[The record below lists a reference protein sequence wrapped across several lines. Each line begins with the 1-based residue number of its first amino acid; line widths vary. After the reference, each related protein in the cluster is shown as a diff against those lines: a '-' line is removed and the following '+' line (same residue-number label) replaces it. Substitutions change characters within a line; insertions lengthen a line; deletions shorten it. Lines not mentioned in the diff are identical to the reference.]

1 MAEGGGE
8 EDGRYSKNNTCTSY
22 FLFFIEYE
30 LLPALQV
37 TVHTVQHNYDAPTVV
52 FIQDDMQL
60 HASRGKIFPL
70 CKHAISM
77 IWLVQEN
84 EGSERVA
91 DLDSWV
97 QLCNFHTQITNYAP
111 FTKTSPNYPHKN
123 NADNSIKI
131 AFTKSKFPKIIY
143 TLFTS
148 GHKKKKKKTW
158 KDGWACGEGVTF
170 DRALEIVCIILE
182 LRSQI
187 RSLVPMR
194 LLCG

>member
-1 MAEGGGE
+1 MEGIQ
-8 EDGRYSKNNTCTSY
+8 RTIHHHIFCFSLSKNWSIKNQLYKLHCILSN
-22 FLFFIEYE
+22 IIIIVD
-30 LLPALQV
+30 A
-37 TVHTVQHNYDAPTVV
+37 APTVI

-60 HASRGKIFPL
+60 HASRGKIVSIIY
-70 CKHAISM
+70 AISM

-97 QLCNFHTQITNYAP
+97 QLCNFHTQITNVRYP
-111 FTKTSPNYPHKN
+111 FHKNIPQLYLHKN

-131 AFTKSKFPKIIY
+131 AFTNSELPKIIC

-148 GHKKKKKKTW
+148 GHKNKQTNLKRRMSVRGRG
-158 KDGWACGEGVTF
+158 DF
-170 DRALEIVCIILE
+170 LSEIVRIILE

-187 RSLVPMR
+187 RSLVLMR
-194 LLCG
+194 LVLCG